1 MFWCY
6 KVIVVLVPIR
16 ECPSGAI
23 FPVATQG
30 IFFKGK
36 LRFYNNNNNN
46 MNILTSQQKKKKKK
60 KNANTLSLKISFCEF
75 SYFKV
80 IV

>member
-6 KVIVVLVPIR
+6 KVIVVFVPIR

-60 KNANTLSLKISFCEF
+60 MQIHLSLKFSFCEF

>member
-6 KVIVVLVPIR
+6 KVIVVFVPNR
-16 ECPSGAI
+16 ECSSGAI

-46 MNILTSQQKKKKKK
+46 MNILTSQQKKK
-60 KNANTLSLKISFCEF
+60 NANTLSLKFSFCEF